1 MANGILLIY
10 IIKYKFFKDKEILQL
25 SAFEISHLETLLHV
39 LHYASTLA
47 FHYLTT
53 GWIFSYLLYLYK

>member
-39 LHYASTLA
+39 LHYASTDHW
-47 FHYLTT
+47 FFQYNKN
-53 GWIFSYLLYLYK
+53 GII